1 MAAVTILRRG
11 DSIGTGPE
19 EGIANMGWCSMQ
31 TIMEDQV
38 RVGPDTEVAVD
49 LLQESIETTNTAVG
63 AHEVVHGHPRTVQ
76 TDADE
81 DAYIKALKIHDVVL
95 DMLGIVTPVVLS
107 CAPLWVRH
115 LALWVRHFHHLRPLS
130 GEGSCMQ

>member
-1 MAAVTILRRG
+1 MEEDLAAVTILRRG
-11 DSIGTGPE
+11 DSIGTDPE
-19 EGIANMGWCSMQ
+19 EGIANMGWCLRQ

-38 RVGPDTEVAVD
+38 RVGPETEVAVD
-49 LLQESIETTNTAVG
+49 LLQEGIETTGTAIG
-63 AHEVVHGHPRTVQ
+63 PHEVVHGHP
-76 TDADE
+76 DADE

-95 DMLGIVTPVVLS
+95 DMSGSVTPIGLS

-115 LALWVRHFHHLRPLS
+115 LALWERHFHHLRRLS